1 MRERRSEGRAGV
13 QSMRDNAGRDRR
25 RKSKVE
31 TNIQTDRLTV
41 TRRDRDRDR
50 QSERPTDREKRK
62 EINRQTD
69 REKAAESRIQI
80 LFQLVFLLSWCD

>member
-31 TNIQTDRLTV
+31 TNIQTYRLTV
-41 TRRDRDRDR
+41 TRRDRDR